1 MLSQSISSICVGYR
15 DFKPTE
21 GCIIWIKPWLIKC
34 AWPGCQHYFQAE
46 QPIGTCRSKK
56 VRPEEAGG
64 SFMSMECLLGLSSER
79 GGQKE
84 AVIKEVEFTMTNS
97 RNLLH
102 SGNDLELSGGC

>member
-1 MLSQSISSICVGYR
+1 MSI
-15 DFKPTE
+15 
-21 GCIIWIKPWLIKC
+21 
-34 AWPGCQHYFQAE
+34 
-46 QPIGTCRSKK
+46 
-56 VRPEEAGG
+56 
-64 SFMSMECLLGLSSER
+64 ECLLGLSSER